1 MLRGLP
7 AHTQRQ
13 AGVTM
18 DTSVMSTGAV
28 FDNFG
33 LLIIY
38 IPTSTV
44 PPPPLIK
51 WLFLKVRHAFKGRC
65 M

>member
-44 PPPPLIK
+44 LPPPPPDK
-51 WLFLKVRHAFKGRC
+51 MVVFKSPAC
-65 M
+65 I